1 MFPDARSGIVNDP
14 NRDCDP
20 QYIVRL
26 AGQVA
31 TVSVETVR
39 LGKNRRGC
47 RSTRA
52 DFFGGAGGR

>member
-39 LGKNRRGC
+39 LGKEP
-47 RSTRA
+47 
-52 DFFGGAGGR
+52 AGLSIDQG